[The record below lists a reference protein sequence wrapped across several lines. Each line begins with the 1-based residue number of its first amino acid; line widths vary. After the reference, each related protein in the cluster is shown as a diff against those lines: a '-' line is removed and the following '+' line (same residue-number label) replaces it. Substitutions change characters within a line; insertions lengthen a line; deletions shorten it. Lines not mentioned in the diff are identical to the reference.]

1 MPNILLAH
9 LSSYFIVFLIN
20 LENFFFNQ
28 KKHTLSFVG
37 FLIAQEVPRNRTLV
51 LIRTMECLSVSFPI
65 WWRFWLQYH
74 LRANCFRHYILSLS
88 LSINQSINQ
97 SINTN
102 LKFNQ
107 YLIITFW
114 FVNYFSKW
122 GSDRHQPDQPLS
134 LTSDTFITYLLYD
147 TVYVLRYAW

>member
-1 MPNILLAH
+1 MH
-9 LSSYFIVFLIN
+9 SYFIVFLIK
-20 LENFFFNQ
+20 LDNFFFNQ
-28 KKHTLSFVG
+28 KNTLSFVG

-51 LIRTMECLSVSFPI
+51 LIRTMMSLSVSFPI

-74 LRANCFRHYILSLS
+74 LRANSFRHYIQITLSLYLS
-88 LSINQSINQ
+88 LPLSINQ

-107 YLIITFW
+107 NLIITFW

-122 GSDRHQPDQPLS
+122 SSDRHQPGQPLP

-147 TVYVLRYAW
+147 MAYVLRYAW